1 MKTAFLDLA
10 TIIGFCV
17 GDETQVEEHG
27 SFRLPSTG
35 SDIGAFLDAYRNW
48 LRFGVT
54 RWVPNEIVFESPI
67 LPHTTN
73 LHTCRKLYG
82 LCGMTELIARD
93 HAIPCREANL
103 TDIRG
108 HFIGAPRAPRTVTC
122 TPGCKAKQCGR
133 CKNARRAWIKET
145 TISECR
151 ALGFRTEDDN
161 DADALAGF
169 SFVLSTR
176 VKGFVLAGTEIAR
189 AA

>member
-10 TIIGFCV
+10 TITGFCV
-17 GDETQVEEHG
+17 GDETRVEEHG

-35 SDIGAFLDAYRNW
+35 SDIGAFLHAYRQW
-48 LRFGVT
+48 LVFGVN
-54 RWVPNEIVFESPI
+54 RWKPNEIVFESPI
-67 LPHTTN
+67 LPGTTN

-82 LCGMTELIARD
+82 LTGFTELIARD

-108 HFIGAPRAPRTVTC
+108 HFIGVPRAPKHVKCGPACKRKRC
-122 TPGCKAKQCGR
+122 GHCKA
-133 CKNARRAWIKET
+133 ARRKWIKET
-145 TISECR
+145 TITACR
-151 ALGFRTEDDN
+151 NLGFRPDDDN

-176 VKGFVLAGTEIAR
+176 VRGFVLAGTELAV